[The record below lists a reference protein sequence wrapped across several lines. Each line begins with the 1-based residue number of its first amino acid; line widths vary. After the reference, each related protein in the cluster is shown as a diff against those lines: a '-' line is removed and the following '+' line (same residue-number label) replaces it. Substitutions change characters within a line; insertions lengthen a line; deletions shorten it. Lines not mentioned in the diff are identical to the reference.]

1 MKKIYLACPYTSP
14 DLSTRRDRVELASLV
29 AARLMEAGHVV
40 FSPVTH
46 GHAVAD
52 HLPPD
57 KARDH
62 RFWMQQCLPLLE
74 ACDELM
80 VLPLAGWR
88 ESHGVTEEWAF
99 ALAHNIPM
107 TVWQNFNEAFETLYP
122 DELQALNLLPYQGAL

>member
-14 DLSTRRDRVELASLV
+14 DPLTRRDRVELASLV

-40 FSPVTH
+40 FSPITH

-52 HLPPD
+52 HLSPG
-57 KARDH
+57 KISDH
-62 RFWMQQCLPLLE
+62 WFWMQQCLPMLE

-88 ESHGVTEEWAF
+88 ESRGVTEERAF

-107 TVWQNFNEAFETLYP
+107 TVWQNLNVAFETLYP